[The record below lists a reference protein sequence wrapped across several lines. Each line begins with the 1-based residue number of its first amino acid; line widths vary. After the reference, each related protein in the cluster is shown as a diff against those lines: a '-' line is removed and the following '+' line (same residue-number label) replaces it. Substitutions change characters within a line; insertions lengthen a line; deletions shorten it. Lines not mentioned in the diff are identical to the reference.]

1 MSATE
6 TPTHLHENPYG
17 LARAQ
22 LARVGETFGVD
33 PNLIRV
39 LGECK

>member
-6 TPTHLHENPYG
+6 TPTHLRENPYE

-22 LARVGETFGVD
+22 LSRVGETFGVD
-33 PNLIRV
+33 PNLVRV
-39 LGECK
+39 LGE